1 MPNQFINEYRGPA
14 LRDGRDWIWIYKPD
28 GSKEPYQIRSLTEH
42 GFTVQKWLSRQGQST
57 PNYEVKRKAG
67 NLPVNPFSYTSKII
81 AIPTVDSGYDV
92 PYSSQGHSFGT
103 LTGPMSVYNPL
114 YTYYLNSVYYESS
127 TLASAD
133 SEAKS
138 RLLADLK
145 SQKVNIA
152 QFFAERKQTISLIA
166 DSAAKIA
173 GFINRLKKG
182 DIIGAGKAL
191 GSRPSRRIRRNYR
204 ELRTQSVRD
213 ATADAWLAMQY
224 GWKPLL
230 SDVYGA
236 VELLVE
242 RASDIQR
249 FMAKSKAVRSDDRVH
264 LQNAES
270 ALMRWRITQK
280 TKITVKYTFMFDVEQ
295 AALAGQGRMGLT
307 NPLQLAWELVPYSFV
322 VDWFLPIGNALS
334 NLDATIGLKFSTGC
348 KVVRI
353 ETNTTFGLEP
363 WTEAWRDGATAWGTG
378 SGYGKIVSLERTVET
393 SFPTPQLPELKNPL
407 SVTHALNA
415 LALLSGAVSRRNR

>member
-1 MPNQFINEYRGPA
+1 MPNQFLNIYKGPT
-14 LRDGRDWIWIYKPD
+14 LRDGRNWMWIYKPD
-28 GSKEPYQIRSLTEH
+28 GSREAYQLSSLTEQAVS
-42 GFTVQKWLSRQGQST
+42 VQKWLSRQGVST

-67 NLPVNPFSYTSKII
+67 NLPVNPFSYTSKLI
-81 AIPTVDSGYDV
+81 AIPTVDSGYDL
-92 PYSSQGHSFGT
+92 PNSGSGHLWGT
-103 LTGPMSVYNPL
+103 FTGPMSVYNPL
-114 YTYYLNSVYYESS
+114 YTYYLSSVYYESG
-127 TLASAD
+127 TLESAD
-133 SEAKS
+133 REAKS
-138 RLLADLK
+138 RALAELK

-152 QFFAERKQTISLIA
+152 QFFAERKQTIALIA

-173 GFINRLKKG
+173 GFLSRLKKG
-182 DIIGAGKAL
+182 DIVGAGKAL

-236 VELLVE
+236 VDMLVE
-242 RASDIQR
+242 RTSDIQR
-249 FMAKSKAVRSDDRVH
+249 FMAKSKAVRSEERVH

-270 ALMRWRITQK
+270 TFMRWRVTQK
-280 TKITVKYTFMFDVEQ
+280 TKVTVKYTFMFDVEQ
-295 AALAGQGRMGLT
+295 AALAGQGRLGLT
-307 NPLQLAWELVPYSFV
+307 NPLLLAWELVPYSFV

-334 NLDATIGLKFSTGC
+334 SLDATIGLKFQTGA

-353 ETNTTFGLEP
+353 ETNTRFELEP
-363 WTEAWRDGATAWGTG
+363 WTEAWQGRGTAWGTG
-378 SGYGKIVSLERTVET
+378 EGYGKVVSIERTVENF
-393 SFPTPQLPELKNPL
+393 FPSPQMPELKNPL

-415 LALLSGAVSRRNR
+415 LALLSGVVSRRNR